1 MNFDITEYLPTED
14 MLVDKFTKTLGP
26 TQFIKLR
33 DIVMG
38 HQPIPA
44 TLSAWRP
51 CPLRLTMTSL
61 ERHFCLPT
69 LTFPAAVS
77 CLLFTLTTSNTSAS
91 IRVIFSF

>member
-38 HQPIPA
+38 HQPLPA
-44 TLSAWRP
+44 TLSVLA
-51 CPLRLTMTSL
+51 TM
-61 ERHFCLPT
+61 
-69 LTFPAAVS
+69 
-77 CLLFTLTTSNTSAS
+77 SAPS
-91 IRVIFSF
+91 DDVTA